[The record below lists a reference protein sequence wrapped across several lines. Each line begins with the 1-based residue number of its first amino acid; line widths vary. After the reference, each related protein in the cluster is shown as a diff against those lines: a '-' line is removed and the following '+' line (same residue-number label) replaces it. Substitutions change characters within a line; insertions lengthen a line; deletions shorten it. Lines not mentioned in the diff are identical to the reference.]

1 MRKTSLDEIP
11 QLINVFR
18 GEMSIVGPRPIVE
31 EEAVRYGSKFITYK
45 SVRPGIT
52 GLWQVNGRSD
62 TTYRQRVALDV
73 QYIKEWGL
81 LLDIQILL
89 RTILVVCSRIGAY

>member
-1 MRKTSLDEIP
+1 M
-11 QLINVFR
+11 
-18 GEMSIVGPRPIVE
+18 VGPRPIVE
-31 EEAVRYGSKFITYK
+31 EEAVRYGSDFIAYK

-62 TTYRQRVALDV
+62 TTYRQRVTLDV

-89 RTILVVCSRIGAY
+89 KTILVVCSRIGAY